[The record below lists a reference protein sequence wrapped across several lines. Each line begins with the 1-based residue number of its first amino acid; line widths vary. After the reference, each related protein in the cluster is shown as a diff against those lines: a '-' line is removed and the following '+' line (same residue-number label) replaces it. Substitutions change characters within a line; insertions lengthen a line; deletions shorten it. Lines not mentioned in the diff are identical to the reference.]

1 VRGIFIPSGS
11 RLWLNN
17 ISYHFVASYI
27 LRLIENSDGCM
38 YHNDRFLKKSFW
50 RKNLVL
56 LVSVHVCGR
65 WQIATG

>member
-38 YHNDRFLKKSFW
+38 YHNDRFLKRELSPFGF
-50 RKNLVL
+50 RTCCS
-56 LVSVHVCGR
+56 VSP
-65 WQIATG
+65 WIEFT